1 MVKQSMDLLELLRKR
16 GMDGDVDFLREALR
30 VLVDGI
36 MDAEV
41 SAQIGA
47 QHGERSPER
56 VTYRN
61 RTWDTRV
68 GTMELHIPKLRE
80 GSYFPSLL
88 EPRRRSE
95 KALLSV
101 IQQAYVEGVSTR
113 RVDDLI
119 QALGCDGI
127 SSSQVSRICEQLD
140 EVVESFLGRSLD
152 GGPYPYVWLDGL
164 TQKVREGGRIVNVCV
179 VVATGVN
186 AEGQR
191 EILGLDVGT
200 SEDGAFWLAFLRS
213 LTARGLSGV
222 ELVTS
227 DAHQGLKNA
236 IAAVFAGT
244 GWQRC
249 RTHFMANLLTR
260 VPKRAQPGVATMVR
274 TIYQQLSPAE
284 VHGQLGRVVGQL
296 REPFPQVA
304 ELLADAAPDILA
316 FTAFPVAHWQK
327 LDFAHFKRRKQGNR
341 QVGGTERPG
350 LSVYQGRRRTVKNP
364 RTPATGGGAPERWH
378 PRRSATAWRT
388 KPLCDGPRV
397 VVAAADGPPG
407 WSRRRAPSGSAWCE
421 RWPDPTTGAGS
432 PRPDAPAPPGR

>member
-1 MVKQSMDLLELLRKR
+1 MVKHSMDLLELLRKR
-16 GMDGDVDFLREALR
+16 GIDGDVDLLREALR

-56 VTYRN
+56 VTYRNGYRN

-119 QALGCDGI
+119 KALGCDGI

-140 EVVESFLGRSLD
+140 EVVESFLGRPLD

-186 AEGQR
+186 ADGQR
-191 EILGLDVGT
+191 EILGMDVGA

-222 ELVTS
+222 ELATS
-227 DAHQGLKNA
+227 DAGLKNA
-236 IAAVFAGT
+236 IAAVICWGQLALPHSLHGQPT
-244 GWQRC
+244 PPECPSVPNPCGHHS
-249 RTHFMANLLTR
+249 THHL
-260 VPKRAQPGVATMVR
+260 PATV
-274 TIYQQLSPAE
+274 PAE
-284 VHGQLGRVVGQL
+284 VHGQLDRVVEQL
-296 REPFPQVA
+296 REPFAQVA
-304 ELLADAAPDILA
+304 ELL
-316 FTAFPVAHWQK
+316 
-327 LDFAHFKRRKQGNR
+327 
-341 QVGGTERPG
+341 
-350 LSVYQGRRRTVKNP
+350 GRRAGHPFTRGPLAEAVVQQPAGRRT
-364 RTPATGGGAPERWH
+364 
-378 PRRSATAWRT
+378 
-388 KPLCDGPRV
+388 
-397 VVAAADGPPG
+397 
-407 WSRRRAPSGSAWCE
+407 
-421 RWPDPTTGAGS
+421 
-432 PRPDAPAPPGR
+432 GR

>member
-1 MVKQSMDLLELLRKR
+1 MVKQRMDLLELLRKR
-16 GMDGDVDFLREALR
+16 GMDGDVDLLREALR

-41 SAQIGA
+41 SAQISA

-61 RTWDTRV
+61 GYRNRTWDTRV
-68 GTMELHIPKLRE
+68 GTTELNINGVAHSQAAGRQLLPQPAGTAAAQRE
-80 GSYFPSLL
+80 GSAVGDPAGLPFGRL
-88 EPRRRSE
+88 RTG
-95 KALLSV
+95 
-101 IQQAYVEGVSTR
+101 VEGVSTR

-119 QALGCDGI
+119 KALGCDGI

-140 EVVESFLGRSLD
+140 EVVESFLGRPLD

-186 AEGQR
+186 ADGQR
-191 EILGLDVGT
+191 EILGMDVGA

-236 IAAVFAGT
+236 IAAVFAGAS
-244 GWQRC
+244 WQRC

-284 VHGQLGRVVGQL
+284 VHGQLDRVVEQL
-296 REPFPQVA
+296 REAFPQVA

-327 LDFAHFKRRKQGNR
+327 LWSNNPQERLNR
-341 QVGGTERPG
+341 EI
-350 LSVYQGRRRTVKNP
+350 RRRTDVVGIFPN
-364 RTPATGGGAPERWH
+364 RLSARRLVGAVLAEQHDEWAEARRYLTIPNAAGNEALPE
-378 PRRSATAWRT
+378 PNM
-388 KPLCDGPRV
+388 LD
-397 VVAAADGPPG
+397 AAA
-407 WSRRRAPSGSAWCE
+407 
-421 RWPDPTTGAGS
+421 
-432 PRPDAPAPPGR
+432 

>member
-1 MVKQSMDLLELLRKR
+1 MVKHSMDLLELLRKR
-16 GMDGDVDFLREALR
+16 GIDGDVDFLREALR

-56 VTYRN
+56 VTYRNGYRN

-119 QALGCDGI
+119 KALGCDGI

-140 EVVESFLGRSLD
+140 EVVESFLGRPLD

-186 AEGQR
+186 ADGQR
-191 EILGLDVGT
+191 EILGMDVGA

-222 ELVTS
+222 ELATS
-227 DAHQGLKNA
+227 DAHPSAQACPTWSGHH
-236 IAAVFAGT
+236 GT
-244 GWQRC
+244 
-249 RTHFMANLLTR
+249 HHL
-260 VPKRAQPGVATMVR
+260 PATV
-274 TIYQQLSPAE
+274 S
-284 VHGQLGRVVGQL
+284 
-296 REPFPQVA
+296 
-304 ELLADAAPDILA
+304 
-316 FTAFPVAHWQK
+316 
-327 LDFAHFKRRKQGNR
+327 RRGPR
-341 QVGGTERPG
+341 PIGPSGGTTPG
-350 LSVYQGRRRTVKNP
+350 ALCPGGRAAGRRR
-364 RTPATGGGAPERWH
+364 AGHSGLHG
-378 PRRSATAWRT
+378 
-388 KPLCDGPRV
+388 L
-397 VVAAADGPPG
+397 
-407 WSRRRAPSGSAWCE
+407 PSGPLAE
-421 RWPDPTTGAGS
+421 AVVQQPAGTAEPRDPS
-432 PRPDAPAPPGR
+432 PH